1 MIIFFDSV
9 MCMVQCREKEAIL
22 DKCDIK
28 LACHL
33 LYSDD
38 SDLFLFEVVGG
49 FYVDK
54 ALPMGYSIS

>member
-1 MIIFFDSV
+1 

-33 LYSDD
+33 LYSDN